1 MKQTACLAA
10 ASLLGSAAANPYPHQ
25 LEAEAAVG
33 ALALLKRALPANA
46 PHGYTPQTVNCP
58 SATPTIR
65 SAAQLSPNET
75 EWLQVRRNATLD
87 PMKELLGRMN
97 ITGFDATQYINNHQ
111 NNASALPNIGIA
123 ISGGGYRAMLNGAG
137 VVQAMDSRTPNST
150 SAGQIGGLLQAAT
163 YLSGLS
169 GGSWLVGSLYSNNF
183 TSVDHVLATDTSADN
198 SGDVWQLGNSIFEG
212 PKSGGIQ
219 LLSSV
224 NYYSQLVDQV
234 HGKEDAGFNTTIT
247 DYWGRALSY
256 QLVNATDGGPDFTFS
271 SIATQD
277 FFTQGTAP
285 LPLIV
290 TDNRSP
296 GEVLVGTNSTVFTI
310 SPWELGSDDPTLYG
324 FAPLQYVGTNFTN
337 GSPRNDERCVVGFDS
352 VSYVM
357 GTSSSLFNEILTTVN
372 GANTTGLLSSALQS
386 ALSAVLAPLGADNE
400 DIADWVNPFVG
411 YNNGSNLNSDVE
423 TLTLVDGGEDG
434 QNIPLHPLI
443 QPNRHVDVIFAVDTS
458 ADTNA
463 SLPTDASSTGWPDG
477 ISIVTTYERS
487 LSEIGN
493 NTAFPAVPDINTFF
507 NLGLNNNITFFG
519 CDAANISGQAPLV
532 VYMPN
537 APYVFFSNTS
547 TFQLE
552 YNDTE
557 RDAMVLNGYNLA
569 TQGNSTL
576 DAEWPACVGCAILS
590 RSFDRT
596 NTDVPEICTRCFS
609 RYCWDGTV
617 DSTPPKDYIPPYK
630 LGAKKAVKVT
640 TSAATSRW
648 EMSVFVAV
656 SVACV
661 VSAFVV

>member
-1 MKQTACLAA
+1 MKQTAFIAA

-25 LEAEAAVG
+25 LDAEAAVG

-46 PHGYTPQTVNCP
+46 PHGYTPQTTACP
-58 SATPTIR
+58 AATPTIR
-65 SAAQLSPNET
+65 SAARLSPNET

-97 ITGFDATQYINNHQ
+97 IAGFDANQYINDHQ

-137 VVQAMDSRTPNST
+137 VLHAFDSRTPNST
-150 SAGQIGGLLQAAT
+150 SAGQLGGLLQAAT

-183 TSVDHVLATDTSADN
+183 TSVNQILAMDTDADD

-212 PKSGGIQ
+212 PESGGIQ

-224 NYYSQLVDQV
+224 NYYSALLDQV

-247 DYWGRALSY
+247 DYWGRALAY
-256 QLVNATDGGPDFTFS
+256 QLVNATNGGPEYTFS
-271 SIATQD
+271 SIARQD
-277 FFTQGTAP
+277 WFTQGTAP

-290 TDNRSP
+290 ADGRNP
-296 GEVLVGTNSTVFTI
+296 GELLVGTNSTIYTI
-310 SPWELGSDDPTLYG
+310 NPWELGSDDPTVYG
-324 FAPLQYVGTNFTN
+324 HAPLRYVGTNFTN
-337 GSPRNDERCVVGFDS
+337 GSPLNNDRCVVGFDS

-357 GTSSSLFNEILTTVN
+357 GTSSSLFNAILTTV
-372 GANTTGLLSSALQS
+372 GAVNTTDLLSDALKSALE
-386 ALSAVLAPLGADNE
+386 AILKPIGADNE
-400 DIADWVNPFVG
+400 DIADWVNPFLG
-411 YNNGSNLNSDVE
+411 YNNDTNPVAGLE

-463 SLPTDASSTGWPDG
+463 SLPTNASSTGWPDG
-477 ISIVTTYERS
+477 VSIITTYERS
-487 LSEIGN
+487 LAEIGN

-537 APYVFFSNTS
+537 APYVYFSNTS
-547 TFQLE
+547 TYKMD

-557 RDAMVLNGYNLA
+557 RNAMILNGYNLA
-569 TQGNSTL
+569 TQGNSSL

-590 RSFDRT
+590 RSFGRT
-596 NTDVPEICTRCFS
+596 NTDVPEVCTQCFS
-609 RYCWDGTV
+609 RYCWDGRV
-617 DSTPPKDYIPPYK
+617 DSSPPGDYTPPYK
-630 LGAKKAVKVT
+630 LGEENVLKVT
-640 TSAATSRW
+640 SSASREW
-648 EMSVFVAV
+648 EVSVFVAMSAAFMV
-656 SVACV
+656 G
-661 VSAFVV
+661 AFVI